1 MTWLQTAWQLVRD
14 ILLTG
19 TGLWLII
26 SQDMARD
33 PSSTLVVAGLA
44 LIVPAAAEHAH
55 TVLSGPSS
63 PAPHGPPP
71 SSGSPSSAPS
81 SPPPPSGGGS
91 GEQPPG

>member
-1 MTWLQTAWQLVRD
+1 VRWYQTAWQLARD

-44 LIVPAAAEHAH
+44 LIVPAAAEHAR

-63 PAPHGPPP
+63 PAGHGQPP
-71 SSGSPSSAPS
+71 SSSSSS
-81 SPPPPSGGGS
+81 SPPPSPPAPSSEGPGEPAGG
-91 GEQPPG
+91 